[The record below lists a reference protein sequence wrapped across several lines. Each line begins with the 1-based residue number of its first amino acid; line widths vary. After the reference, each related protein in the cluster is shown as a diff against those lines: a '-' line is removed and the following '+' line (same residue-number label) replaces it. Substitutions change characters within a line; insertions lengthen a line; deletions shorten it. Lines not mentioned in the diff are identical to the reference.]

1 MLHHSSHADGVA
13 ADHAEPDGGGNGHA
27 DENPPAAC
35 DAGGWGL
42 LQGRVP
48 VHLLV
53 DGWDQTWRNRHAAS
67 DAVGYGDRR
76 LQGRGSVDLT
86 LTELALRDAAE
97 AAAGL
102 AAAAAADEQG
112 HLRNCRA
119 MMMAKQHALALV
131 MLLEGL
137 LGQAWSKHRD
147 AVCSV
152 ALLKLLNDPPEGLLS
167 QPQGAPGLLAKCLQ
181 PFPNEGHLQSKPHSV
196 MVCLDKNYVS
206 TRFAT
211 YAPGQIDIMSC
222 INTAKIQDLS
232 SICGL
237 CSSPVDRAAGRLCNC
252 VGTTLY
258 TVCISET

>member
-97 AAAGL
+97 AAAGP

-119 MMMAKQHALALV
+119 MMMPEQLALAHAV
-131 MLLEGL
+131 LLQ
-137 LGQAWSKHRD
+137 GQLRQASRQQCD
-147 AVCSV
+147 AVYSV
-152 ALLKLLNDPPEGLLS
+152 ASRKLLSLVP
-167 QPQGAPGLLAKCLQ
+167 
-181 PFPNEGHLQSKPHSV
+181 
-196 MVCLDKNYVS
+196 
-206 TRFAT
+206 
-211 YAPGQIDIMSC
+211 
-222 INTAKIQDLS
+222 
-232 SICGL
+232 
-237 CSSPVDRAAGRLCNC
+237 
-252 VGTTLY
+252 
-258 TVCISET
+258 